1 VRVVLDT
8 NVLVSAVLTA
18 HGACARIVDLLVEG
32 ELELYGDDRIL
43 AEYTS
48 VLERPELR
56 IDPRDAAVLLELLRS
71 ITHPVAGVPLPVQ
84 LPDPEDT
91 AFLEAA
97 AASQSVLITGNTRH
111 YPKGSRAGVKVLT
124 PREFLEQMRSLQQA

>member
-1 VRVVLDT
+1 MRVVLDT

-18 HGACARIVDLLVEG
+18 HGACSRIVDLLIEG
-32 ELELYGDDRIL
+32 ELELYADDRIL

-56 IDPRDAAVLLELLRS
+56 IDPRDAGVLLELICS
-71 ITHPVAGVPLPVQ
+71 ITHPVAGAPLPVQ

-97 AASQSVLITGNTRH
+97 MASQSILITGNMRH
-111 YPKGSRAGVKVLT
+111 FPKGSRAGVKVLT
-124 PREFLEQMRSLQQA
+124 PRELLEQMRSSRQ